1 MFGSESPAEDLRFG
15 MFGSEALA
23 WHLRVGSLVWN
34 LGLGDTKREM
44 VGKPR
49 DWLMVSPFK
58 IASKNPYS

>member
-23 WHLRVGSLVWN
+23 WHLRVGS
-34 LGLGDTKREM
+34 EM